1 MELHEELHKLK
12 VLAGAPKLYPDLVN
26 LNVVPSIVDLLNHDN
41 TDIAIDVVTLIQ
53 DLTDENVLDENDEPA
68 KVLVDALVDSSALE
82 PLVQNLHRLSE
93 KDADENAAVYNT
105 LAKIENLIEVKPAVA
120 EMVCEKTMFFEN
132 QRSLFVCFF
141 FFGYFHKI

>member
-1 MELHEELHKLK
+1 M
-12 VLAGAPKLYPDLVN
+12 
-26 LNVVPSIVDLLNHDN
+26 LNHDN

-105 LAKIENLIEVKPAVA
+105 LAKIENLIEVKPTVA

-132 QRSLFVCFF
+132 QRSLFFF
-141 FFGYFHKI
+141 LFLGIFTKSEKRV